1 MCTTVF
7 AWITPSL
14 MDCRVWQVAG
24 YRFWGGPIA
33 LQGFVQISDKK
44 NSCNT
49 KVVFNHFDRGSN
61 DLKCLLEGKHV
72 LIPCILWL
80 WECVP
85 SLAAIPRRPQGGIN
99 CDAAPGHR
107 SSVLSSYGVDMAMG
121 QNQMLR

>member
-1 MCTTVF
+1 
-7 AWITPSL
+7 

-72 LIPCILWL
+72 SN
-80 WECVP
+80 
-85 SLAAIPRRPQGGIN
+85 SLYPVALGVRPISGR
-99 CDAAPGHR
+99 DSSKAPGRNQLRCSSR
-107 SSVLSSYGVDMAMG
+107 SQV
-121 QNQMLR
+121 